1 MYLISSFVFSSSLPK
16 SPPRAR
22 NSTPPGDDSDSCQS
36 SQPACLLGLRCA
48 TRPRVEP
55 HMQPHMQPHMHASE
69 RARASHSRLMC
80 CLSVCLFCL
89 VSPSRLAKG
98 TTGPGP
104 GAAIHP
110 LTRAARS
117 KLTPGRC
124 ASSLPTACKHLPNAL
139 VGIFEAGPRAW
150 RPCLLGA
157 GCWDPI
163 HRSCCTHARTHARTS
178 HLWISPNLYASY
190 MCVDGFYLFTYLL
203 YILSIPTSR
212 A

>member
-104 GAAIHP
+104 DALLLFRRLANICRMRWLAFSKPAHAPGAHVF
-110 LTRAARS
+110 S
-117 KLTPGRC
+117 
-124 ASSLPTACKHLPNAL
+124 
-139 VGIFEAGPRAW
+139 V
-150 RPCLLGA
+150 LGA
-157 GCWDPI
+157 GI
-163 HRSCCTHARTHARTS
+163 RFTGHVARTHARTHAHHICGFPPISTPVTS
-178 HLWISPNLYASY
+178 PSVPGGRGRLNSKS
-190 MCVDGFYLFTYLL
+190 F
-203 YILSIPTSR
+203 
-212 A
+212 